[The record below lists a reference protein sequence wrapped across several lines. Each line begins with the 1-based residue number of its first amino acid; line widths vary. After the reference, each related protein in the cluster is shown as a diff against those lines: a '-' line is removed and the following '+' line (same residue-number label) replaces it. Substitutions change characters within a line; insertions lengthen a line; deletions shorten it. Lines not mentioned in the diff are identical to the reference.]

1 MSGTSWLLL
10 VFVPLVWLVA
20 LAKAQ
25 HPHPPRLCLGRFRVL
40 ADAQHAAGGAAAGDR
55 HILLARTCPSNSC
68 GPVYHVEGAN
78 SGGSFGAPR
87 PSAARWYTVSDHV
100 PQALAMVQAARCS
113 FGSGG
118 EGEANH
124 VRVYDVGKPS
134 ANARIATWFGVVPSG
149 ELR

>member
-1 MSGTSWLLL
+1 MPGTLWLLL
-10 VFVPLVWLVA
+10 VFVPFLWLVA

-25 HPHPPRLCLGRFRVL
+25 HPHPPRPCLGRLRVL
-40 ADAQHAAGGAAAGDR
+40 ADAQRAAGGAAIGDR

-68 GPVYHVEGAN
+68 DPVYHVEGAN
-78 SGGSFGAPR
+78 SDGSVGAPR

-100 PQALAMVQAARCS
+100 PPSLALVQAARCS

-118 EGEANH
+118 EAEANR
-124 VRVYDVGKPS
+124 VRVYDLGKPS